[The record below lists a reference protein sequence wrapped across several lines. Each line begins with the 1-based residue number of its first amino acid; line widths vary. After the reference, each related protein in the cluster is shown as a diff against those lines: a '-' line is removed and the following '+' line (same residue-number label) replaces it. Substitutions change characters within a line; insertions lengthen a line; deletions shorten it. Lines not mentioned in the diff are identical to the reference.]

1 MDIRPRES
9 VILADDYDAL
19 VAWYQT
25 ALGFELE
32 KSFDGGFKYANLRS
46 TGGVRI
52 GVAPACE
59 VGVEPRD
66 RSRASVLLQVEVDDV
81 RELLGALPALGGKVT
96 LGPAHDEDGGFW
108 FGGFAD
114 PEGNG
119 WWVVD
124 KDCP

>member
-9 VILADDYDAL
+9 VILADNYETL

-25 ALGFELE
+25 ALGFVLE
-32 KSFDGGFKYANLRS
+32 KSFAAEFKYANLTS
-46 TGGVRI
+46 PAGVRI
-52 GVAPACE
+52 GIAPASE
-59 VGVEPRD
+59 VGVEPGD
-66 RSRASVLLQVEVDDV
+66 RSRATVLLQVEVDDV
-81 RELLGALPALGGKVT
+81 KELLGSLPTLGGKVT
-96 LGPAHDEDGGFW
+96 LGPEHDKDGGFW